1 MNKLKNFKISKKH
14 TKFSIFFLIFFFTQ
28 FFSFAKNND
37 NKTLQLQLEQKTVRI
52 GYYNANSFFEGAFE
66 GGQKSGYGY
75 EYISDI
81 ANYTGWNYEYVYGS
95 WPELME
101 KFLNGEI
108 DLMAD
113 VSHTKER
120 EDFMLFPKHIMGIE
134 SSWIFTSANNTKL
147 SATDISSLNGA
158 KIGVSKSS
166 TQIEDIKKWLK
177 KNNINASIILYS
189 SDKTRQEDC
198 IKGKIDASV
207 ELDIDSI
214 HDLKA
219 LYKISSSDFYL
230 AVKKDRPDLLNE
242 INEALEYIQE
252 LKPQYIL
259 ELFNKYYNNILLS
272 KKLSKNEIS
281 YLENKKEIRIGTL
294 KDNLPFSEQNEE
306 TQKPMGIIVDWIS
319 HLKNTLGLSE
329 TNFNYIFFSHQE
341 ELENALLENTV
352 DLIFPV
358 SAKTSNKK
366 NQIMYSEPL
375 MAISYNLIYSGTYS
389 AEKINKIAVINNQL
403 ETEFVK
409 KYYPQSKIITCDSR
423 NDSLN
428 LILSKQAHSAILNT
442 YKTNKYLSN
451 YKKYENLKYSQLQ
464 QSVLVQFAVNR
475 NNKDLLMIINRGICL
490 IPQPVTMSF
499 ISKNASK
506 DSIYSLE
513 DIYWNYKNL
522 FLGITYFFI
531 FSTIIILILLYNRK
545 QLQIAN
551 TKAEAAN
558 KAKSSFLL
566 NISHDI
572 RTPMNAIIGYTN
584 MAKKHIDN
592 KQKVSEYLNKAQIS
606 SEHLLS
612 LISDV
617 LDMSRIENGSITIEE
632 SPENIIESQK
642 EIIDIVKQSAT
653 NKNIT
658 LKYNFTSILNPN
670 IYMDKL
676 HVNRIALNIL
686 SNAIKYT
693 KEGGFVSYSI
703 EQLEKTKENS
713 ASFIFTVQDTG
724 IGMSEDFISHIFEAF
739 ERESSSISSKTPG
752 SGLGM
757 AITKN
762 LIDLMDGKIVIHS
775 ELGKGTTVIY
785 QLTFKLQS
793 EHNAYKQKTLYNES
807 IFAKKRILLVE
818 DNPSNREITKDM
830 LESFGFSVE
839 EANDGAICVDKI
851 KDHSPQFYDYI
862 LMDIQMPY
870 MDGFK
875 ATEIIRN
882 LPEKEKANIPIICM
896 TANVFSEDKE
906 KVLKCGMNAH
916 ISKPINIDTL
926 LQTLAN
932 C

>member
-1 MNKLKNFKISKKH
+1 MNKLKNFIFSKKC
-14 TKFSIFFLIFFFTQ
+14 TRFSILFSLFFFTSLFCFANTNKNLQ
-28 FFSFAKNND
+28 FQS
-37 NKTLQLQLEQKTVRI
+37 EQKTVKI

-66 GGQKSGYGY
+66 GGKKSGYGY
-75 EYISDI
+75 DYISDI

-134 SSWIFTSANNTKL
+134 SSWIFTSVNNQKL
-147 SATDISSLNGA
+147 SASDISTLNGA

-177 KNNINASIILYS
+177 ENNINASIILYS
-189 SDKTRQEDC
+189 SDIERQQDC
-198 IKGKIDASV
+198 INGKIDASI
-207 ELDIDSI
+207 ELDIDSV

-230 AVKKDRPDLLNE
+230 AVKKDRIDLLNE
-242 INEALEYIQE
+242 INEALDYIQE
-252 LKPQYIL
+252 LKPQYVL
-259 ELFNKYYNNILLS
+259 ELFNKHYNNILLS
-272 KKLSKNEIS
+272 KKLTKNE
-281 YLENKKEIRIGTL
+281 LDFLANKKQIKIGTL
-294 KDNLPFSEQNEE
+294 KSNLPFSDQNEE
-306 TQKPMGIIVDWIS
+306 SQKPVGIVVDWIS

-329 TNFNYIFFSHQE
+329 INFQYAFFSNQE
-341 ELENALLENTV
+341 ELEDAILEDTV
-352 DLIFPV
+352 DIIFPV

-375 MAISYNLIYSGTYS
+375 MMISYNLIYTGNYDPN
-389 AEKINKIAVINNQL
+389 KINKIAVPDNQL
-403 ETEFVK
+403 ESEFVK
-409 KYYPQSKIITCDSR
+409 YYFPQAKIITCDSR

-428 LILSKQAHSAILNT
+428 LILSKQADSAILNT

-451 YKKYENLKYSQLQ
+451 YKKFETLKYSQLQ
-464 QSVLVQFAVNR
+464 ENTFAQFAVNR
-475 NNKDLLMIINRGICL
+475 KNKDLLMILNRGIYL
-490 IPQPVTMSF
+490 IPQTVTFGF
-499 ISKNASK
+499 ISKNASQ
-506 DSIYSLE
+506 DSISSLE

-522 FLGITYFFI
+522 FFGITYFFI

-551 TKAEAAN
+551 IKAEAAN

-584 MAKKHIDN
+584 MAKKYIDN

-617 LDMSRIENGSITIEE
+617 LDMSKIENESITIEE
-632 SPENIIESQK
+632 SPENIIDSQK
-642 EIIDIVKQSAT
+642 EIIDIVKQSAA
-653 NKNIT
+653 NKHIN

-693 KEGGFVSYSI
+693 KEGGTVSYSI
-703 EQLEKTKENS
+703 EQLEKTNENS

-739 ERESSSISSKTPG
+739 ERESSSISSKIPG

-762 LIDLMDGKIVIHS
+762 LIDLMKGKIVIHS

-785 QLTFKLQS
+785 QLAFRLQS
-793 EHNAYKQKTLYNES
+793 EHNTYKQKTIQDTS
-807 IFAKKRILLVE
+807 IFSKKRVLLVE
-818 DNPSNREITKDM
+818 DNPSNREITRDM
-830 LESFGFSVE
+830 LESIGFTVD

-851 KDHSPQFYDYI
+851 KEHSPGFFDYI

-870 MDGFK
+870 MDGYQ

-906 KVLKCGMNAH
+906 KVIKCGMNAH